1 MHAFRLAAAATLL
14 TLAAPAFAH
23 PKLLAANPASG
34 GSASNVTQALLTF
47 SEGLMAPLSGMDLT
61 MTAMPGMANH
71 QPMKVGGFKTSVGG
85 DGKTLVAAF
94 PRALPAGTYKL
105 DWHVVSVDTH
115 RVAGTLTFTVR

>member
-1 MHAFRLAAAATLL
+1 MHAFRIAAAIALL
-14 TLAAPAFAH
+14 SAAAPALAH
-23 PKLLAANPASG
+23 PKLLAANPAAG
-34 GSASNVTQALLTF
+34 AKASNVTQASLTF
-47 SEGLMAPLSGMDLT
+47 SEGLMAPLSGMDLV
-61 MTAMPGMANH
+61 MTGMPGMANH
-71 QPMKVGGFKTSVGG
+71 DPMKVGGFKTSVSS